1 MSRACGRSLGQR
13 IGFEAAMRKGTAHR
27 ESTLSSEQF
36 FVPISLGELVDKI
49 TILEIKTEHIT
60 DAAKLENVNREL
72 ELLRAACSIEMTRID
87 ELRRELKAVNERLW
101 TIEDKIRDC
110 ERNGDFGPQFV
121 ELARSV
127 YKTNDRR
134 ADIKRKINLV
144 TGSSLMEEKSYSG
157 Y

>member
-1 MSRACGRSLGQR
+1 
-13 IGFEAAMRKGTAHR
+13 MRKGTAHR
-27 ESTLSSEQF
+27 EGALLSGQF
-36 FVPISLGELVDKI
+36 CVPVSLGELLDKI
-49 TILEIKTEHIT
+49 TILEIKTERIA

-72 ELLRAACSIEMTRID
+72 ELLRAACPTEMNRID
-87 ELRRELKAVNERLW
+87 ELRRELKAVNEQLW
-101 TIEDKIRDC
+101 TIEDEIRDC
-110 ERNGDFGPQFV
+110 ERNGDFGRRFV

-144 TGSSLMEEKSYSG
+144 AGSRLMEEKSYSG